1 MKALKSSLVVLSVFV
16 LGLLVSPVAQAQWTS
31 ILGKE
36 IADGPE
42 FVKVVGHPNNSNTS
56 NAYLILHK
64 EKIASITADP
74 YFNTESSRYN
84 ITLTNGIKYWVDKPV
99 FEALV
104 AQLEVVDLK
113 Y

>member
-16 LGLLVSPVAQAQWTS
+16 LGLVVGPVANAQWTS

-36 IADGPE
+36 VADGPE
-42 FVKVVGHPNNSNTS
+42 FIKVMGHPNTSSGSNG
-56 NAYLILHK
+56 YLILHK
-64 EKIASITADP
+64 EEIASVTADP
-74 YFNTESSRYN
+74 SNNTDSFKYN
-84 ITLTNGIKYWVDKPV
+84 ITLTSGLKYWLDKPI
-99 FEALV
+99 FDALV